1 VTNAPRPQAARREA
15 PAAGREPEAGA
26 KGPGEQG
33 WGPRELRSRGGA
45 ARPVENTAMRAT
57 ADVEGTP

>member
-1 VTNAPRPQAARREA
+1 MSLPSRASRPQAARREA
-15 PAAGREPEAGA
+15 SAAGRTPEAGA

-45 ARPVENTAMRAT
+45 ARPVEM
-57 ADVEGTP
+57 VIEGGP

>member
-1 VTNAPRPQAARREA
+1 MNVVARPRPEAARREA
-15 PAAGREPEAGA
+15 FAAGRKPEANA

-45 ARPVENTAMRAT
+45 ARPAAM
-57 ADVEGTP
+57 VEGGP